1 MSAWR
6 AAHLFLPVWDK
17 HMGTLGHNAKKII
30 LIVVLQTSKT
40 PQHLLKLLAE
50 GLPLPLEEKPTSLY
64 RQMRTT
70 SIHSI
75 T

>member
-1 MSAWR
+1 M
-6 AAHLFLPVWDK
+6 L
-17 HMGTLGHNAKKII
+17 KKII

-40 PQHLLKLLAE
+40 PQYLLKLLAE

-70 SIHSI
+70 SILSHKASALRNMSAEKYLV
-75 T
+75 TLTSLTPR

>member
-1 MSAWR
+1 MSAWH

-17 HMGTLGHNAKKII
+17 YMGTLGYNAKKII

-50 GLPLPLEEKPTSLY
+50 GLPLPL
-64 RQMRTT
+64 
-70 SIHSI
+70 
-75 T
+75 